1 MIPISFQLD
10 VCNAMYS
17 EGKDKGSEAD
27 DEDSPMEVGHNIY
40 ILAYKLADHK
50 KELRVALDKA
60 EQQGPHD
67 AVRHYAKHT
76 AQIEVYMYMYNIV
89 CACKM
94 LRLNLGNDQGFV
106 DAVLKFKIPN
116 LKSDSGKWEKI
127 LACLM
132 VYYD

>member
-1 MIPISFQLD
+1 MLPISLQLD
-10 VCNAMYS
+10 VCNAMYI

-60 EQQGPHD
+60 EQQGHK

-76 AQIEVYMYMYNIV
+76 AQIEVYMYYVGMRKVPPEFSYNNRQGYV
-89 CACKM
+89 CT
-94 LRLNLGNDQGFV
+94 
-106 DAVLKFKIPN
+106 VLKFKIN
-116 LKSDSGKWEKI
+116 LKSWQ
-127 LACLM
+127 
-132 VYYD
+132 